1 MLENHVH
8 NLHDGFKPFK
18 CIFPGCA
25 ESFYA
30 DFALRDHIDNQHAD
44 FFHLHDSFPRP
55 IMIADQMNLSQD
67 NEDRK
72 ENYMDVD
79 ETAKQPQQQ
88 APQANPNAMEIEPNN
103 NTEHVPKPEVK
114 AREQGPPP
122 VEQFNSI
129 ENSAE
134 DNVVAKNLVNE
145 SDDDDFDAQMEK
157 LKRVNNDTL
166 RCEYPGCEK
175 IFIGKSRL

>member
-1 MLENHVH
+1 
-8 NLHDGFKPFK
+8 
-18 CIFPGCA
+18 
-25 ESFYA
+25 
-30 DFALRDHIDNQHAD
+30 
-44 FFHLHDSFPRP
+44 
-55 IMIADQMNLSQD
+55 MNLSQD

-79 ETAKQPQQQ
+79 EGAKQPQQQ
-88 APQANPNAMEIEPNN
+88 GQQANPNAMEIEPNN
-103 NTEHVPKPEVK
+103 NSEALPKLEGVK
-114 AREQGPPP
+114 QQQTSSQGPPA
-122 VEQFNSI
+122 EQFNSI

-134 DNVVAKNLVNE
+134 DTVAAKNLVNE

-175 IFIGKSRL
+175 IFIGKSPVMIIIKRNTCVIWAEQTHKNYSDLDVDLTVYYKILKYPHTHTRALKWHAYTNTSY